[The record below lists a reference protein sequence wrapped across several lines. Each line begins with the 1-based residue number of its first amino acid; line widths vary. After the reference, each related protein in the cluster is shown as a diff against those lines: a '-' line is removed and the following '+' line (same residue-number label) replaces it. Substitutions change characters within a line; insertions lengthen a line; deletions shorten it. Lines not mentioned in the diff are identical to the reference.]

1 MRHGLGRKC
10 GADGGRRKGTF
21 CMGRWKEWSLLK
33 TENWRKTVLNCKCVS
48 GFKERGNNLFKY
60 MVGRSSNKEFKL
72 KQGRF
77 KLA

>member
-1 MRHGLGRKC
+1 VDFLHRKMKRMRSPENGEN
-10 GADGGRRKGTF
+10 RR
-21 CMGRWKEWSLLK
+21 
-33 TENWRKTVLNCKCVS
+33 RKTVLNCVKCVS

-60 MVGRSSNKEFKL
+60 MVGRISNNEFKV

>member
-1 MRHGLGRKC
+1 MGSVVLMMDLESGLLRGKMER
-10 GADGGRRKGTF
+10 
-21 CMGRWKEWSLLK
+21 MGSPENR
-33 TENWRKTVLNCKCVS
+33 ENWRTRKTVFNCVKCVS

-60 MVGRSSNKEFKL
+60 MVGRISKNEFKL

>member
-1 MRHGLGRKC
+1 MDLLHGKMDRMGSPENREK
-10 GADGGRRKGTF
+10 RR
-21 CMGRWKEWSLLK
+21 R
-33 TENWRKTVLNCKCVS
+33 RKTVLNCVRCVS

-60 MVGRSSNKEFKL
+60 MVGRISNNEFKL